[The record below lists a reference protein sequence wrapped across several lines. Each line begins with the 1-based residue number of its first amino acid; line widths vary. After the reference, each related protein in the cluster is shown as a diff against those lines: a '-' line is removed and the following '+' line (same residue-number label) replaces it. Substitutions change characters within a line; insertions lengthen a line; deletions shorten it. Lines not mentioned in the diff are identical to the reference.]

1 MAQKDENEY
10 ASYDDFLRAESA
22 VADAAGDN
30 LVPDNMYDVTP
41 DQDPSIT
48 EPTVHFDGDTGDDDS
63 LSHIESSGSSDSRLI
78 SGGEG
83 GVTPAHN
90 ASKLLSDGSNV
101 SSSALEAAESTISA
115 TEQAGGVLSA
125 VKSGVGG
132 AVSGTFGAM
141 LSGLK
146 SLFGKSASAAN
157 GIASSLNV
165 PVQAVAIIMGLAGFG
180 SVGAIL
186 ALLMGNQQVKYGD
199 EANCNHLEMIDEYVA
214 ENGAGDDWTEKS
226 AQGAAKAIHSAL
238 SSVTP
243 WEFDT
248 FVWAA
253 DGSSGHKEKKTNEG
267 FGFSDEVIAGM
278 LSNAYAESK
287 IRPDCYEMDYLVHD
301 IDAKDDDGNF
311 KYGGA
316 RSYDSIRE
324 YAAAKES
331 DLILGRTH
339 HSNWNNYCL
348 RMFELYDA
356 AGMSINEDAYKWV
369 STDTGP
375 GSVHGDTNTVGLEG
389 LYPGVGLWQWTG
401 QRAYNLS
408 RFADI
413 QETPEDGNQDT
424 VHDTMYTIDCQL
436 AFLYYEDW
444 PGFKTFKDRGTPYME
459 LTYDGHSEYQREYKV
474 DGETLEDIKKG
485 KENGEEA
492 YSDDH
497 IVILEDNGEDGG
509 KVLILYK
516 QEEGRGYNIVA
527 WGRQN
532 TFTYNG
538 EIGDDNDYAYRTLS
552 FAGYADE
559 EGDGVSRQDEFWQP
573 MDDDTTYVGDD
584 ESRKGPS
591 IEGNDFIH
599 DKDEEYGGNGGIT
612 IDQDAY
618 QRWYDEFELGIYR
631 GQKKSKLDMEKDI
644 RTEETQLCHPKFVI
658 YSDGPDKYIG
668 HGDWGENEYAP
679 DYYLAPWDE
688 FTGGTC
694 LDKNITSQDN
704 RTYAVFECDYDGDM
718 GGNNYELIIDDNLEI
733 DDPVYG
739 NKNVG
744 WISKEVY
751 SDLEGH
757 TLCYDNNNQSRQ
769 KAHVDDSETRRD
781 TRVCFGA
788 TFNDEQLEMY
798 RALYDIE
805 VSWYKEEVPN
815 DDGIGTHEQWFRK
828 VALVLTDHDEDEGDH
843 AVVSQLR
850 RKMTDPKGKYL
861 GADVTICA
869 GAEAATEA
877 ARQFAIH
884 WEGISPTNTKMIND
898 HIAKAAAFYILMK
911 TDGWKANEPYAH
923 SILEMVDENRTNHE
937 LRDLYSTYVDMGCE
951 PERDAPDGIAACAV
965 AWAWPAGSGAGS
977 DNPGYYDISDTG
989 SKCCGNCYRI
999 YRCTSLYCAVHDAVI
1014 PGDNIYSSC
1023 DRGACTAIRAA
1034 GADDEFPPGAAIQ
1047 CLNHLMENASGEWT
1061 NLGIVNA
1068 GNVDMLK
1075 PGDIL
1080 SCEQHIMVFV
1090 GPDLPLE
1097 KWPGGV
1103 GTLSDC
1109 KYAVVHSSHS
1119 STLTGSRGPRC
1130 DNDVRSLLSAGGRM
1144 YYAFRHESPMDE
1156 SSDYYKEAQAI
1167 FQAGWFDGSAPG
1179 SGQHYNNP
1187 R

>member
-1 MAQKDENEY
+1 MAQNDEGRENEY
-10 ASYDDFLRAESA
+10 SSYDDYLRQTESVAES
-22 VADAAGDN
+22 
-30 LVPDNMYDVTP
+30 LVPDDAYDDVTP

-48 EPTVHFDGDTGDDDS
+48 EPTVHYDDGSG
-63 LSHIESSGSSDSRLI
+63 SSGSMDTRTLSSN
-78 SGGEG
+78 GN
-83 GVTPAHN
+83 VTPAHN
-90 ASKLLSDGSNV
+90 ASKLLSDGSTV
-101 SSSALEAAESTISA
+101 SETAEAAGSAVSA

-125 VKSGVGG
+125 VKNGVGSAIG
-132 AVSGTFGAM
+132 GTFGA
-141 LSGLK
+141 LTSSLK
-146 SLFGKSASAAN
+146 GLFGKGAAKA
-157 GIASSLNV
+157 GSIASSLNV
-165 PVQAVAIIMGLAGFG
+165 PVQAVAVVMGLAGVG
-180 SVGAIL
+180 GVGALL
-186 ALLMGNQQVKYGD
+186 ALLVGNQQVKFSD
-199 EANCNHLEMIDEYVA
+199 EANCNNLEMIDEYVA

-243 WEFDT
+243 WEFET
-248 FVWAA
+248 WEW
-253 DGSSGHKEKKTNEG
+253 SGGEEGWGTSGTWTKTTRTNEG

-287 IRPDCYEMDYLVHD
+287 IRADCYEMDYLVHD
-301 IDAKDDDGNF
+301 IQAKDDNDQY
-311 KYGGA
+311 KYGTAKTYGT
-316 RSYDSIRE
+316 ILE
-324 YAAAKES
+324 YGAAKDS
-331 DLILGRTH
+331 DFELGRYH
-339 HSNWNNYCL
+339 HSNWDNYCA
-348 RMFELYDA
+348 RMFELYDG
-356 AGMSINEDAYKWV
+356 AGMSINEDAYKWK
-369 STDTGP
+369 SDYSGP
-375 GSVHGDTNTVGLEG
+375 GAVHSSGAIRGLTG
-389 LYPGVGLWQWTG
+389 YYPGIGLWQWTG

-413 QETPEDGNQDT
+413 QKDPDDGNQDGN
-424 VHDTMYTIDCQL
+424 HDTMYTIDCQL
-436 AFLYYEDW
+436 AFLYYENW

-459 LTYDGHSEYQREYKV
+459 LTYGGHEEYSRQYKV
-474 DGETLEDIKKG
+474 DGETLENIKKG
-485 KENGEEA
+485 QEEGME
-492 YSDDH
+492 YYDNIS
-497 IVILEDNGEDGG
+497 ILEDNGENGG
-509 KVLILYK
+509 KVEILFE
-516 QEEGRGYNIVA
+516 QAEGRGYNTVA

-532 TFTYNG
+532 SFTFHG

-552 FAGYADE
+552 YPGFADP
-559 EGDGVSRQDEFWQP
+559 EGEGVSAQDEFWQP
-573 MDDDTTYVGDD
+573 MDEEEADYVGEDA
-584 ESRKGPS
+584 SRKGPS

-599 DKDEEYGGNGGIT
+599 EKDEEYGGHDGIT

-618 QRWYDEFELGIYR
+618 QNWYDEHEVGLYR
-631 GQKKSKLDMEKDI
+631 GQKKAKLDPEKDI
-644 RTEETQLCHPKFVI
+644 RTAETQLCHPKFVI

-769 KAHVDDSETRRD
+769 MAHVDDAETRRD
-781 TRVCFGA
+781 TRVCFGG

-798 RALYDIE
+798 RNLYDIE

-850 RKMTDPKGKYL
+850 RKMTDPEGKYL
-861 GADVTICA
+861 GADMTICA

-877 ARQFAIH
+877 ARQFAINF
-884 WEGISPTNTKMIND
+884 EGISPSNTKMIKE

-911 TDGWKANEPYAH
+911 TDGWTANEPYAH
-923 SILEMVDENRTNHE
+923 SLLEMVDMNRSNHE
-937 LRDLYSTYVDMGCE
+937 LDWMRQEYVQMGCD
-951 PERDAPDGIAACAV
+951 PEAEAPDGIAACAV
-965 AWAWPAGSGAGS
+965 AWAWPAGSGATHDVGTS
-977 DNPGYYDISDTG
+977 AYYDIHDTG
-989 SKCCGNCYRI
+989 ARCCGNAYRKT
-999 YRCTSLYCAVHDAVI
+999 RCTSLYCVIHDRVE
-1014 PGDNIYSSC
+1014 GEDNIYSSC
-1023 DRGACTAIRAA
+1023 DRGACAAIRAA
-1034 GADDEFPPGAAIQ
+1034 GADDEFPLGAARH
-1047 CLNHLMENASGEWT
+1047 CLEYLNQNSSGQWT
-1061 NLGIVNA
+1061 NLGVIGPGDA
-1068 GNVDMLK
+1068 DKLK

-1080 SCEQHIMVFV
+1080 SCPEHIMVFV
-1090 GPDLPLE
+1090 GEELPKE

-1119 STLTGSRGPRC
+1119 KNITNTRGPRC
-1130 DNDVRSLLSAGGRM
+1130 DNDVRSLLSGSRM
-1144 YYAFRHESPMDE
+1144 YYGFRHEGPMDE
-1156 SSDYYKEAQAI
+1156 SSQYYKDAQME
-1167 FQAGWFDGSAPG
+1167 FNMGWFDGSTPTNGA
-1179 SGQHYNNP
+1179 HYTP